1 MGFQQQHEEL
11 LALRPQ
17 IDERLRDLNFEKIK
31 DLQLWLA
38 KSGSFKKLKVRDN
51 QLIFLDEFC
60 QIWLEEKQKLSQV
73 GIDTDIFYGVDSLES
88 LERKYLTIQFG
99 ILRLET
105 PMPVEYY
112 EQAVD
117 DFIAYHISGIALYKI
132 LMQETARRE
141 ENIVKLAGLLLD
153 RNQIATA
160 IFLLQKG
167 KETFPQNE
175 DIILRLSECWLAGEQ
190 FHQAYQCLFEIE
202 KPDRKTKELI
212 QTLKEKL
219 QDEENE

>member
-1 MGFQQQHEEL
+1 MGSQQQYEEL

-17 IDERLRDLNFEKIK
+17 IDERLRNLNFEKIK

-38 KSGSFKKLKVRDN
+38 KSVSYKILKNRDN

-117 DFIAYHISGIALYKI
+117 DFIDYHISGVALYKI
-132 LMQETARRE
+132 LMRETAQRE

-153 RNQIATA
+153 RNQIVTA

-167 KETFPQNE
+167 KERFPQNK
-175 DIILRLSECWLAGEQ
+175 DIILRLSDCWLAGGQ
-190 FHQAYQCLFEIE
+190 LHQAYQCLLEIK

-212 QTLKEKL
+212 QMLKETL
-219 QDEENE
+219 QDEESK